1 MNKVFNEG
9 EPVYSPKFGKGFV
22 LGVDVAKATGRYHV
36 VVRFEGLGDVPYFC
50 DGSRYGRARPS
61 SEDIAIEAE
70 WREIE
75 ES

>member
-1 MNKVFNEG
+1 MNKVFKEG

-22 LGVDVAKATGRYHV
+22 LGIDDTKAGRPKV
-36 VVRFEGLGDVPYFC
+36 LVRFEGLGDVPYSI
-50 DGSRYGRARPS
+50 DGSRFWRARPDAG
-61 SEDIAIEAE
+61 DIAIEAE

>member
-1 MNKVFNEG
+1 MNKVFKEG

-22 LGVDVAKATGRYHV
+22 LSVDDTKARGHKV
-36 VVRFEGLGDVPYFC
+36 LARFEGLGDVSYFI
-50 DGSRYGRARPS
+50 DGSCYGRARPNAG
-61 SEDIAIEAE
+61 DIAIEAE